1 VTHLT
6 LTHRGLAEAVRHMH
20 DEGWEKFLAQ
30 LALAAER
37 GRA

>member
-1 VTHLT
+1 MMADDAVELDP
-6 LTHRGLAEAVRHMH
+6 AVRPLH

-30 LALAAER
+30 LATAAEG